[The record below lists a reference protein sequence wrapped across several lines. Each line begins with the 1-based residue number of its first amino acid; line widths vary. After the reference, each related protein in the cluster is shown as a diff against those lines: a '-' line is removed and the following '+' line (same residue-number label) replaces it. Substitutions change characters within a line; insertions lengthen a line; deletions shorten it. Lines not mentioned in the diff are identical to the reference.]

1 VRTIRLAL
9 LELRRFRG
17 PLPRLVPFGLA
28 LIPLLSAGAYLWSAW
43 DPYGQLDRLPVA
55 VVNQDRPVTSRGE
68 LIDAGELLVHQLQQ
82 DRFFDWR
89 FVTQPQASRGL
100 RDGRYAFTVTV
111 PPDFS
116 ARLAGPAGQAPRRA
130 AMLLSFDDGAN
141 GYLTGKLAETAQ
153 ARLQNQADAAAR
165 TAFAQRVLG
174 DLDVLRGQLAQV
186 STAAT
191 TQQNRTTQAAKDA
204 ATLTQQRRDAT
215 QLAGTAQQLTS
226 SAQQAAQATSG
237 ATATIAEQIP
247 TAAQAVIDASG
258 TAQRAT
264 SQATGGVTTAQ
275 QQADLAVSALAGLAR
290 DHPDLRGDANLQLAT
305 QAARQADRAAATAG
319 VALQEASTS
328 SAQAASS
335 AQQVQRTTS
344 GALPQLRSASTQGTE
359 LVRTA
364 QQVADGTNQ
373 LRAGLD
379 RTLTGRDSLQAQL
392 AQLQRGATQ
401 LAAAVRTAGAL
412 IPPAN
417 PQQRAQIAESLGA
430 PVDLVSV
437 NRHPAGT
444 YGRGEAPLFF
454 GVALWL
460 FALIAY
466 LVLRP
471 LNARVVA
478 GRARALTIAVAG
490 WLPAAA
496 LGIVGVL
503 VLHGVLDGGL
513 GLDPLHPL
521 WTIGL
526 LVLAAAALVAAIH
539 LLRTALGLGGL
550 ALALGLLVVQLT
562 ASGGLYP
569 LETAPA
575 PFRVAHAVSPLTYLV
590 EGLRVTI
597 SGGDAELLIRAAA
610 VLGGIL
616 LLCVALTTLVVARR
630 RVWTVERLHLRPAVE
645 L

>member
-17 PLPRLVPFGLA
+17 PLPRLVPLGLA
-28 LIPLLSAGAYLWSAW
+28 LIPLLSAGVYLWSAW
-43 DPYGQLDRLPVA
+43 DPYGRLNRLPVA

-68 LIDAGELLVHQLQQ
+68 LIDAGDLLVQQLQQ

-89 FVTQPQASRGL
+89 FVSAPQASSGL
-100 RDGRYAFTVTV
+100 RDGRYAFTLTV

-116 ARLAGPAGQAPRRA
+116 ARLAGGAGQLPQRA
-130 AMLLSFDDGAN
+130 AMLLRFDDGAN

-153 ARLQNQADAAAR
+153 ARLQNQAAAAAR

-174 DLDVLRGQLAQV
+174 DLDALRGRLAQA

-191 TQQNRTTQAAKDA
+191 TQQDRTTQAAKDA
-204 ATLTQQRRDAT
+204 AKLSQQQRDAT

-237 ATATIAEQIP
+237 AAATIAEQIP

-264 SQATGGVTTAQ
+264 TQASNGVATAQ
-275 QQADLAVSALAGLAR
+275 QQSDAALGALAGLAR
-290 DHPDLRGDANLQLAT
+290 DHPELRGDANFQLAT
-305 QAARQADRAAATAG
+305 QATGQADRAAATAG

-335 AQQVQRTTS
+335 AQQVQSATS
-344 GALPQLRSASTQGTE
+344 GALSQLRSASTQATG

-364 QQVADGTNQ
+364 QQVADGSNQ

-379 RTLTGRDSLQAQL
+379 QTLSGPDSLQAQL
-392 AQLQRGATQ
+392 ARLQRGATQ
-401 LAAAVRTAGAL
+401 LATAVRAAGGQ

-417 PQQRAQIAESLGA
+417 PQQRAQIADSLGA

-437 NRHPAGT
+437 NRHPART

-460 FALIAY
+460 FALVAY

-471 LNARVVA
+471 LNERVVA
-478 GRARALTIAVAG
+478 GRARALTIAIAG

-503 VLHGVLDGGL
+503 VLYGVLDGGL
-513 GLDPLHPL
+513 GLDPLHRL

-526 LVLAAAALVAAIH
+526 LLLAAGALVAAVH
-539 LLRTALGLGGL
+539 LLRTALGLAGLGL
-550 ALALGLLVVQLT
+550 ALALLVVQLT

-575 PFRVAHAVSPLTYLV
+575 PFRVVHVVSPLTYLV

-597 SGGDAELLIRAAA
+597 SGGDAEPLIRAAA

-630 RVWTVERLHLRPAVE
+630 RVWTVERLHLRPVVD

>member
-1 VRTIRLAL
+1 
-9 LELRRFRG
+9 
-17 PLPRLVPFGLA
+17 
-28 LIPLLSAGAYLWSAW
+28 
-43 DPYGQLDRLPVA
+43 
-55 VVNQDRPVTSRGE
+55 
-68 LIDAGELLVHQLQQ
+68 
-82 DRFFDWR
+82 
-89 FVTQPQASRGL
+89 
-100 RDGRYAFTVTV
+100 
-111 PPDFS
+111 
-116 ARLAGPAGQAPRRA
+116 
-130 AMLLSFDDGAN
+130 
-141 GYLTGKLAETAQ
+141 
-153 ARLQNQADAAAR
+153 
-165 TAFAQRVLG
+165 
-174 DLDVLRGQLAQV
+174 
-186 STAAT
+186 
-191 TQQNRTTQAAKDA
+191 
-204 ATLTQQRRDAT
+204 
-215 QLAGTAQQLTS
+215 
-226 SAQQAAQATSG
+226 
-237 ATATIAEQIP
+237 
-247 TAAQAVIDASG
+247 VIDASG
-258 TAQRAT
+258 TAQRAA
-264 SQATGGVTTAQ
+264 SQAAGGVTTAQ

-290 DHPDLRGDANLQLAT
+290 DHPELRGDANLQLAT

-328 SAQAASS
+328 SAQAAAS
-335 AQQVQRTTS
+335 AQQVRSATS

-364 QQVADGTNQ
+364 QQVTDGANQ

-392 AQLQRGATQ
+392 AQLGRGATQ
-401 LAAAVRTAGAL
+401 LATALRTAGAL

-430 PVDLVSV
+430 PVDLASV

-503 VLHGVLDGGL
+503 VLYGVLDGGL

-526 LVLAAAALVAAIH
+526 LVLAAAALVAAVH

-597 SGGDAELLIRAAA
+597 SGGDAELLIRSAS

>member
-17 PLPRLVPFGLA
+17 PLPRLVPLGLA
-28 LIPLLSAGAYLWSAW
+28 LIPLLTAGAYLWSAW
-43 DPYGQLDRLPVA
+43 DPFGQLDRIPVA

-68 LIDAGELLVHQLQQ
+68 LVDAGELLVEQLQQ

-89 FVTQPQASRGL
+89 FVSEPQARSGL

-116 ARLAGPAGQAPRRA
+116 ARLAGGTGLPERA
-130 AMLLSFDDGAN
+130 TMLLTFDYGAN
-141 GYLTGKLAETAQ
+141 GYLTGKVAETAQ
-153 ARLQNQADAAAR
+153 DELQNQVDTAAR
-165 TAFAQRVLG
+165 TAYAQRVLG
-174 DLDVLRGQLAQV
+174 DLDALRGRLEQAA
-186 STAAT
+186 TAAT
-191 TQQNRTTQAAKDA
+191 SARDGTTQAVKDA
-204 ATLTQQRRDAT
+204 RGLTRQQRDAAK
-215 QLAGTAQQLTS
+215 LASTGEQLTS
-226 SAQQAAQATSG
+226 SAQQIADATSG
-237 ATATIAEQIP
+237 AAAGIADQIP
-247 TAAQAVIDASG
+247 AAAQAVVDASG
-258 TAQRAT
+258 TAQRAA
-264 SQATGGVTTAQ
+264 SQAAGGVATAQ
-275 QQADLAVSALAGLAR
+275 EQADLAAGALADLAR
-290 DHPDLRGDANLQLAT
+290 DHPEVRGDASFQLASEAT
-305 QAARQADRAAATAG
+305 RQADRAAAGAG

-328 SAQAASS
+328 SGQAAAS
-335 AQQVQRTTS
+335 AQQVQSATS
-344 GALPQLRSASTQGTE
+344 GVLSQLRSASSQGTE

-364 QQVADGTNQ
+364 QQAADGADK
-373 LRAGLD
+373 LHSDLD
-379 RTLTGRDSLQAQL
+379 QTLSGPDSLQAQL
-392 AQLQRGATQ
+392 AKLQRGATG
-401 LAAAVRTAGAL
+401 LATAVSAAAGQ

-417 PQQRAQIAESLGA
+417 PQQRAQIADSLGV
-430 PVDLVSV
+430 PVELVTV
-437 NRHPAGT
+437 NRHPART

-471 LNARVVA
+471 VNARVVA

-490 WLPAAA
+490 WLPAAG

-503 VLHGVLDGGL
+503 ALYGVLDGGL
-513 GLDPLHPL
+513 GLDPLHRL

-526 LVLAAAALVAAIH
+526 LVLAAAALVAVIH
-539 LLRTALGLGGL
+539 LLRTALGFGGL
-550 ALALGLLVVQLT
+550 ALALLLLVVQLT
-562 ASGGLYP
+562 TSGGLYP

-575 PFRVAHAVSPLTYLV
+575 PFRVAHVVSPLTYLV

-616 LLCVALTTLVVARR
+616 LLSIALTTLVVARR
-630 RVWTVERLHLRPAVE
+630 RVWTVGRVHLRPAVE
-645 L
+645 V

>member
-17 PLPRLVPFGLA
+17 PLPRLVPLGLA
-28 LIPLLSAGAYLWSAW
+28 VIPLLSAAVYLWSAW
-43 DPYGQLDRLPVA
+43 DPYGQLDRIPVA

-68 LIDAGELLVHQLQQ
+68 VVDAGELLVEQLQQ

-89 FVTQPQASRGL
+89 FVAEPQASGGL
-100 RDGRYAFTVTV
+100 RDGRYAFTITV
-111 PPDFS
+111 PPGFS
-116 ARLAGPAGQAPRRA
+116 ARLAGGAAQPRRA
-130 AMLLSFDDGAN
+130 SMLLTFDDGAN

-153 ARLQNQADAAAR
+153 AKLQNQVDAAAR

-174 DLDVLRGQLAQV
+174 DLDALRGRLAQA

-191 TQQNRTTQAAKDA
+191 TQQDRTAQAAKDA
-204 ATLTQQRRDAT
+204 GKLTEQQRDAT
-215 QLAGTAQQLTS
+215 QLATTGQQLTS
-226 SAQQAAQATSG
+226 SAEQAAATTSG
-237 ATATIAEQIP
+237 AAAAIADQIP
-247 TAAQAVIDASG
+247 TAAQAVVDASG
-258 TAQRAT
+258 TAQRAA
-264 SQATGGVTTAQ
+264 SQAAGGIAAAQ
-275 QQADLAVSALAGLAR
+275 EQSDLAVGALADLARS
-290 DHPDLRGDANLQLAT
+290 HPELRGDGNFQLASE
-305 QAARQADRAAATAG
+305 AARQADRAAATAG
-319 VALQEASTS
+319 VALQEASVS

-335 AQQVQRTTS
+335 AQQVQSATS
-344 GALPQLRSASTQGTE
+344 GALSQLRSASSQGSE

-364 QQVADGTNQ
+364 QQAADGTDK

-392 AQLQRGATQ
+392 GQLQRGAVQ
-401 LAAAVRTAGAL
+401 LAAAVRAASGQV
-412 IPPAN
+412 PPAN
-417 PQQRAQIAESLGA
+417 AQQRAQIADSLSA
-430 PVDLVSV
+430 PVDLVTA
-437 NRHPAGT
+437 NRNPART
-444 YGRGEAPLFF
+444 YGRGEAPLFC

-471 LNARVVA
+471 LNSRAVA
-478 GRARALTIAVAG
+478 GRARALTVAIAG
-490 WLPAAA
+490 WLPAAGIGIAGA
-496 LGIVGVL
+496 LIL
-503 VLHGVLDGGL
+503 YGVLDGGL
-513 GLDPLHPL
+513 RLDALHPL

-526 LVLAAAALVAAIH
+526 LVLAAAGFVAAIH
-539 LLRTALGLGGL
+539 LLRTAFGLAGL
-550 ALALGLLVVQLT
+550 ALALVLLIIQLT

-575 PFRVAHAVSPLTYLV
+575 PFRVLHAFSPLTYLV

-597 SGGDAELLIRAAA
+597 SGGDAEQLIRAAA

-616 LLCVALTTLVVARR
+616 LISIALTTLVVARR
-630 RVWTVERLHLRPAVE
+630 RVWTVARLHLRPAVE

>member
-17 PLPRLVPFGLA
+17 PLPRLVPLGLA
-28 LIPLLSAGAYLWSAW
+28 VIPLLSAAVYLWSVW
-43 DPYGQLDRLPVA
+43 DPYGQLDRIPVA

-68 LIDAGELLVHQLQQ
+68 VVDAGELLVEQLQQ

-89 FVTQPQASRGL
+89 FVAEPQASSGL
-100 RDGRYAFTVTV
+100 RDGRYAFTITV

-116 ARLAGPAGQAPRRA
+116 ARLAGGAVQPRRA
-130 AMLLSFDDGAN
+130 SMLLTFDDGAN

-153 ARLQNQADAAAR
+153 AKLQNQVAAAAR

-174 DLDVLRGQLAQV
+174 DLDALRGRLAQA

-191 TQQNRTTQAAKDA
+191 TQQDRTAQAAKDA
-204 ATLTQQRRDAT
+204 GKLTEQQRDAT
-215 QLAGTAQQLTS
+215 QLATTGQQLTS
-226 SAQQAAQATSG
+226 SAEQAAATTS
-237 ATATIAEQIP
+237 AAAAAIADQIP
-247 TAAQAVIDASG
+247 TAAQAVVDASG
-258 TAQRAT
+258 TAQRAA
-264 SQATGGVTTAQ
+264 SQAAGGIATAQ
-275 QQADLAVSALAGLAR
+275 EQSDLAVGALADLARS
-290 DHPDLRGDANLQLAT
+290 HPELRGDGNFQLASE
-305 QAARQADRAAATAG
+305 AARQADRAAATAG
-319 VALQEASTS
+319 VALQEASAS

-335 AQQVQRTTS
+335 AQQVQSATS
-344 GALPQLRSASTQGTE
+344 GVLSQLRSASSQDTE

-364 QQVADGTNQ
+364 QQAADGTDK

-379 RTLTGRDSLQAQL
+379 RTLTGPDSLQAQIG
-392 AQLQRGATQ
+392 QLQRGATQ
-401 LAAAVRTAGAL
+401 LAAAVRAASGQ

-417 PQQRAQIAESLGA
+417 AQQRAQIADSLSA
-430 PVDLVSV
+430 PVDLVTA
-437 NRHPAGT
+437 NRNPART
-444 YGRGEAPLFF
+444 YGRGEAPLFC

-471 LNARVVA
+471 LNSRVVA
-478 GRARALTIAVAG
+478 GRARALTIAIAG
-490 WLPAAA
+490 WLPAAGIGIAGA
-496 LGIVGVL
+496 LILYGAL
-503 VLHGVLDGGL
+503 EGGL
-513 GLDPLHPL
+513 GLDALHPL

-526 LVLAAAALVAAIH
+526 LVLAAAGFVAAIH
-539 LLRTALGLGGL
+539 LLRTALGLAGL
-550 ALALGLLVVQLT
+550 ALALALLIIQLT

-575 PFRVAHAVSPLTYLV
+575 PFRVLHAFSPLTYLV

-597 SGGDAELLIRAAA
+597 SGGDAEQLIRAAA

-616 LLCVALTTLVVARR
+616 LISIALTTLVVARR
-630 RVWTVERLHLRPAVE
+630 RVWTVARLHLRPAVE

>member
-17 PLPRLVPFGLA
+17 PLPRLVPLGLA
-28 LIPLLSAGAYLWSAW
+28 LIPLLSAGIYLWSAW

-68 LIDAGELLVHQLQQ
+68 LVDAGELLVQQLQQ

-89 FVTQPQASRGL
+89 FVTGPQASSGL

-116 ARLAGPAGQAPRRA
+116 ARLAGGAGQPPQRA
-130 AMLLSFDDGAN
+130 AMLLEFDDGAN

-153 ARLQNQADAAAR
+153 AKLQNQVDAAAR
-165 TAFAQRVLG
+165 TAYAQRLLG
-174 DLDVLRGQLAQV
+174 DLDALRRRLAQA

-191 TQQNRTTQAAKDA
+191 TQLDRTTQAAKDA
-204 ATLTQQRRDAT
+204 GSLTEQQRDAT
-215 QLAGTAQQLTS
+215 QLAATGQRLTS
-226 SAQQAAQATSG
+226 SAQRAADATS
-237 ATATIAEQIP
+237 AAAAAIADQLP
-247 TAAQAVIDASG
+247 TAAQAVVDAAG
-258 TAQRAT
+258 TAQRAA
-264 SQATGGVTTAQ
+264 SQAAGAVATAQ
-275 QQADLAVSALAGLAR
+275 QQSDLAVGALAGLAR
-290 DHPDLRGDANLQLAT
+290 AHPELRGDANFQLASEAT
-305 QAARQADRAAATAG
+305 RQADRAAATAG
-319 VALQEASTS
+319 VAIQEASAS
-328 SAQAASS
+328 SAQAASG
-335 AQQVQRTTS
+335 AQQVQSATRGVLS
-344 GALPQLRSASTQGTE
+344 QLRSASSQGTE

-364 QQVADGTNQ
+364 QQAADGSDK

-379 RTLTGRDSLQAQL
+379 RTLTGRGSLQAQIG
-392 AQLQRGATQ
+392 QLQRGAAQ
-401 LAAAVRTAGAL
+401 LAATVRAASGQ

-417 PQQRAQIAESLGA
+417 AQQRAQIADSLGA
-430 PVDLVSV
+430 PVELITA
-437 NRHPAGT
+437 NRNPARS
-444 YGRGEAPLFF
+444 YGRGEAPLFY

-471 LNARVVA
+471 LNSLGVA
-478 GRARALTIAVAG
+478 GQARALTIVIAG
-490 WLPAAA
+490 WLPAA
-496 LGIVGVL
+496 GIGMVGVL
-503 VLHGVLDGGL
+503 ILYGVLDGVL
-513 GLDPLHPL
+513 GLDALHPL

-526 LVLAAAALVAAIH
+526 LALAAGGLVAAIH

-550 ALALGLLVVQLT
+550 ALAMVLLTIQLT

-575 PFRVAHAVSPLTYLV
+575 PFRVVHAVSPLTYLV

-597 SGGDAELLIRAAA
+597 SGGEAEPLIRAAA

-616 LLCVALTTLVVARR
+616 LISIALTTLVVARR
-630 RVWTVERLHLRPAVE
+630 RVWTVARLHLRPAVE